1 MHRYAQI
8 RGGTPAHNMENE
20 AAPGC
25 SRLLLAAPGCPGCFW
40 LLLAAAGCSWRPG
53 NPNQALEV
61 QIEPQGSKSSPG
73 GPNQAPGGPNQAL
86 GHKTGLQGC
95 RPIKN
100 TILDGSLEQ
109 DPNQAPGVQIKPRE
123 SKSSPG
129 GPNRAPGVQI
139 KPWRSKS
146 SPWRSKSS
154 PGSQNGSSR
163 LQADK
168 KHHSGRVPGA
178 GEILGNLGRYARYV
192 QMCTDMLLKYVQ
204 VRTDTPDT
212 YSYAQKRA
220 DTPDTCRHALSP
232 ARRRVAPTSVLNHLQ
247 KHQLTPSMTSKL
259 KRTGTSA
266 SSVELCRVPV
276 WAYRL
281 WG

>member
-40 LLLAAAGCSWRPG
+40 LLLAAAGCSW
-53 NPNQALEV
+53 L
-61 QIEPQGSKSSPG
+61 
-73 GPNQAPGGPNQAL
+73 
-86 GHKTGLQGC
+86 
-95 RPIKN
+95 
-100 TILDGSLEQ
+100 
-109 DPNQAPGVQIKPRE
+109 PRE

-220 DTPDTCRHALSP
+220 DTPDTCRHALNCSDTQRY
-232 ARRRVAPTSVLNHLQ
+232 ARCAQIRQIRTDMLDTCRYVMIRQVRADAPDT
-247 KHQLTPSMTSKL
+247 
-259 KRTGTSA
+259 
-266 SSVELCRVPV
+266 CR
-276 WAYRL
+276 
-281 WG
+281 